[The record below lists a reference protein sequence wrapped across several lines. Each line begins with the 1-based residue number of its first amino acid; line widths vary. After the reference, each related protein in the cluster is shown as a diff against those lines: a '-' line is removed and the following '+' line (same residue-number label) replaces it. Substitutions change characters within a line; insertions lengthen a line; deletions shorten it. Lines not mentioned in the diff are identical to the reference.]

1 MKLKINSENVE
12 ADKLIPPA
20 QPDGSGIGVN
30 YADAY
35 IKSLNVTL
43 ENGVKVSCK
52 RKGLKIMLAIGDKKG
67 EALMRKREHGPD
79 VKIILRHALEEA
91 SHAAGGAFTVENGI
105 VYLDCPEQL
114 TPNPAPLPK

>member
-20 QPDGSGIGVN
+20 QPDASGIGVN

-35 IKSLNVTL
+35 IKVLNVTL
-43 ENGVKVSCK
+43 ENGVKIACK
-52 RKGLKIMLAIGDKKG
+52 RKGLKIMLVVGDKNG

-79 VKIILRHALEEA
+79 VKVILRRALEEA
-91 SHAAGGAFTVENGI
+91 ASAAGGAFLVENGV
-105 VYLDCPEQL
+105 VYLDCLEITQ
-114 TPNPAPLPK
+114 